1 MSKSSSTIPSLNQH
15 KQASKPLNI
24 SSKSQKPQQI
34 SSKTHKSSKLSGK
47 GVDPHAPNPKGF
59 GSNKFGVA
67 ANTAAKKNGSRF
79 NPMLED
85 PMAPSGLH
93 NMQMDQMPMQME
105 GMPMQGM
112 PMQGM
117 PMQGMPMQGMPG
129 MMDPNMQL
137 RGPSLHLNN
146 THEVNG
152 VKYLDSKNH
161 IYDTESNINY
171 YNMNEN
177 FQTYARPLYPHM
189 KGDVGGPY
197 MKKVI
202 KTIIKDSRNH
212 WLEFYWGDLS
222 LYLVVDGKNVRLV
235 KSEGEFKKQ
244 KENKYKDIKV
254 KEDFLRENLLTKS
267 YLKKLAKKYISHN
280 GFSNDESEFNHYLRK
295 YIHKKI
301 KGKIINAIKENL

>member
-1 MSKSSSTIPSLNQH
+1 MSKSSSTMSSLAQH
-15 KQASKPLNI
+15 KQASKASKI
-24 SSKSQKPQQI
+24 SGNKS
-34 SSKTHKSSKLSGK
+34 
-47 GVDPHAPNPKGF
+47 VDPHAPNPKGF

-67 ANTAAKKNGSRF
+67 ASTAAKTNGSGF
-79 NPMLED
+79 HPKYSD
-85 PMAPSGLH
+85 PNLPPSLH
-93 NMQMDQMPMQME
+93 NMQMDHMPMQDMPMQGMQMPMQ
-105 GMPMQGM
+105 GMQMQGM

-117 PMQGMPMQGMPG
+117 QMPMQGMPG

-137 RGPSLHLNN
+137 RGPSLQLNN

-189 KGDVGGPY
+189 KGDVEGPH
-197 MKKVI
+197 MRKVI
-202 KTIIKDSRNH
+202 KTIIKDSRHH

-222 LYLVVDGKNVRLV
+222 LYLVAEGKSVRLV
-235 KSEGEFKKQ
+235 KSEAEYKKQ

-254 KEDFLRENLLTKS
+254 KEDFLRDKLLTKS

-301 KGKIINAIKENL
+301 KGKIIEAIKKNL